1 MVLSLVLSPRARR
14 SLRPGTRAIP
24 HGRDDEEWKIRA
36 DMKQPAKLRKTL
48 TAHELAKRLTA
59 STTSRQFGFTLREAG
74 PESVVIGMRVAKR
87 HLQVHGVVH
96 GGILAALADTAGGLS
111 IYFHLP
117 HGSRVATVEMKIN
130 YLETVARGEVL
141 ARAQV
146 LRLGKNLGVVDCDI
160 TDDAKRL
167 VGKALMTF
175 AVIHRGAK
183 QKSRRRV

>member
-1 MVLSLVLSPRARR
+1 MLSVALSPRARR
-14 SLRPGTRAIP
+14 PLPPGTRVISQ
-24 HGRDDEEWKIRA
+24 GRDDEGKKLRTE
-36 DMKQPAKLRKTL
+36 MKQPTKSQETL
-48 TAHELAKRLTA
+48 TARELATRLTA

-74 PESVVIGMRVAKR
+74 PEAVVIGMRVAKR

-130 YLETVARGEVL
+130 YLETVASGEVL
-141 ARAQV
+141 ARARV

-183 QKSRRRV
+183 QKKGRRG